1 MSRRGLNGGTM
12 DGLAQGDYM
21 ERTTLTGCS
30 YGEIG
35 SIPKQFGGTEII
47 SVPISLLF
55 MLFLC
60 TSYTYLY

>member
-1 MSRRGLNGGTM
+1 M